1 MFVIGVSF
9 VGYWQSLEPSAFLNW
24 FAANADR
31 IGGLM
36 LPLGAAATLARS
48 VPRRSSGLRL
58 TAHDGDLQR
67 RRNSRYPS
75 SRSTCGACAPKRCV
89 RFGRAAARASDW
101 RTRSLGAVAL
111 SPRAARHRRVLD
123 AAGRNPGEVSQ
134 CLRMSILTINLL
146 LSTLV
151 FWIAARIYVLPRL
164 DELRPWT
171 VLPPILLLHSFRH
184 LGLMFLAPGAHLPW
198 HSSGVCL
205 SGSLR

>member
-184 LGLMFLAPGAHLPW
+184 LGLW
-198 HSSGVCL
+198 S
-205 SGSLR
+205 